1 MKNVK
6 YTKIIKRVE
15 ALFLAVFLVASGL
28 FSQALTIRS
37 YAAEAQAAL
46 TAWEVLQLLLM
57 SAGVTIQTAKS
68 ASGGTEISDEEYYR
82 AFMAAQA
89 DQAWCEAVDSS
100 INAALAK
107 GTASAALTVEFAQE
121 TWESLRD
128 WVSGLAQ
135 EGRDFLVGSGS
146 GSSDFVYPVSF
157 SSAAELA
164 AFLGV
169 VLMGSPGTTNYNMFN
184 SFISRDNLVVYSC
197 YRDSNPLFLIAA
209 CNSVMSCTVDDD
221 GLYIDG
227 SSESIIFNLFFQD
240 RQGYCTYYSS
250 TSCYS
255 SPYVS
260 LTASGRYTDF
270 VPILINSNAASESL
284 GLISDVFYAE
294 LKDKVYDVVTPH
306 RVLTDEGAIVGNMTL
321 TIPKALA
328 VPDVIAAVKEGT
340 LPITDV
346 LAQVG
351 VIPVDM
357 TKKKAIADDKT
368 IDEAIEAV
376 ESTSDSW
383 SFTAD
388 LTEIFPFCL
397 PFDLIRFLDALDADP
412 VAPCFEIPF
421 VVEALG
427 IDMTVEF
434 DMSFMD
440 DAVEIFRI
448 GELGCFIIS
457 LILVTQKLIKW

>member
-15 ALFLAVFLVASGL
+15 VLFLAVFLAFFGAVSP
-28 FSQALTIRS
+28 ALSVRS

-57 SAGVTIQTAKS
+57 SAGVTVQTAQS

-135 EGRDFLVGSGS
+135 EGREFLAGS
-146 GSSDFVYPVSF
+146 GSSDFVHPVSF
-157 SSAAELA
+157 SSPDELA

-169 VLMGSPGTTNYNMFN
+169 VLLGEPGTTNYKMFN

-197 YRDSNPLFLIAA
+197 YRDSYPLFLIAA
-209 CNSVMSCTVDDD
+209 CNSVMSCTADDD
-221 GLYIDG
+221 GIYIDANG
-227 SSESIIFNLFFQD
+227 DGIIYNLFYQD
-240 RQGYCTYYSS
+240 RQGYCTFYSS
-250 TSCYS
+250 TSVYS
-255 SPYVS
+255 SLYVS
-260 LTASGRYTDF
+260 LTASARYTDF

-306 RVLTDEGAIVGNMTL
+306 RVLTDEGAITGNMTL

-328 VPDVIAAVKEGT
+328 VPDAIAAVKEGT

-346 LAQVG
+346 LTQVG

-368 IDEAIEAV
+368 IDEALEAV

-427 IDMTVEF
+427 IDMAVEF

>member
-15 ALFLAVFLVASGL
+15 ALFLAVFLAFWGAVSP
-28 FSQALTIRS
+28 ALSARS

-57 SAGVTIQTAKS
+57 SAGVTVQTASGTGS
-68 ASGGTEISDEEYYR
+68 AELTDEDSYLAVMSYMRKNMEADYSGV
-82 AFMAAQA
+82 A
-89 DQAWCEAVDSS
+89 DAIDSAITS
-100 INAALAK
+100 ALAK
-107 GTASAALTVEFAQE
+107 GTSSAALTVEFAEE
-121 TWESLRD
+121 TWNGLRD
-128 WVSGLAQ
+128 WISDMAQ
-135 EGRDFLVGSGS
+135 EGREFMVGSGS
-146 GSSDFVYPVSF
+146 GETVLLSSFTEYLDFIGVDHSANLLSQLDSFASGYISAGYGYLTGITYYGTGALSYLVFTKDENITFDNHIQSPDCCYISF
-157 SSAAELA
+157 SINSA
-164 AFLGV
+164 
-169 VLMGSPGTTNYNMFN
+169 GSG
-184 SFISRDNLVVYSC
+184 VYS
-197 YRDSNPLFLIAA
+197 YL
-209 CNSVMSCTVDDD
+209 
-221 GLYIDG
+221 
-227 SSESIIFNLFFQD
+227 SSYGHKSQCSLDIVN
-240 RQGYCTYYSS
+240 YSS
-250 TSCYS
+250 YVISPLYNVYS
-255 SPYVS
+255 D
-260 LTASGRYTDF
+260 AS
-270 VPILINSNAASESL
+270 SESL

-306 RVLTDEGAIVGNMTL
+306 RVLTDEGAITGNMTL

-328 VPDVIAAVKEGT
+328 VPDAIAAVKEGT

-346 LAQVG
+346 LTQVG

-368 IDEAIEAV
+368 IDEALEAV